1 VKSDYTRYDDERL
14 IGLIAQLQAEALSQ
28 LYDRYNRLVF
38 SLALAIL
45 NDRATAEEV
54 TLDVFMRVW
63 QKAGS
68 YRADQ
73 ARVSTWLTHIAR
85 HHAIDVLRRRSARLD
100 QYAVHWDDA
109 SAHAEFSAQDPQEV
123 AEISLRRERIHAA
136 LAQLPPDQ
144 KQALMLAYFG
154 GYTQNEIAETLKQP
168 LGTIKTRIRLALQK
182 LRDFLHD
189 ERELEDKSV
198 EVQSA
203 YNISKKE

>member
-1 VKSDYTRYDDERL
+1 
-14 IGLIAQLQAEALSQ
+14 
-28 LYDRYNRLVF
+28 
-38 SLALAIL
+38 
-45 NDRATAEEV
+45 
-54 TLDVFMRVW
+54 
-63 QKAGS
+63 
-68 YRADQ
+68 
-73 ARVSTWLTHIAR
+73 
-85 HHAIDVLRRRSARLD
+85 LD

-154 GYTQNEIAETLKQP
+154 VYTQNEIAETLKQP

>member
-189 ERELEDKSV
+189 EREGEDKSV